1 MTGKQLQ
8 KAIFGGLGVLL
19 GFVWLGCFAVIF
31 LGGNTGFVQGIPG
44 FAQEAAW
51 RVAVAAALAAA
62 VFSGGRVLLAGE
74 YAWEMKAAF
83 LAAGAICILL
93 AFFLLREPVM
103 DISYLDSPR
112 ETRLEQ
118 VSFGSSQLGDGS
130 VRYYLEG
137 RGTEGDHLFFRLS
150 RGEYDEGCGLR
161 QENPDMSA
169 RVVYLPHTDVV
180 MTVEFLSEA
189 E

>member
-62 VFSGGRVLLAGE
+62 VFSGGRVLLGGE

-103 DISYLDSPR
+103 IFLIWTAPEKRDWNRSALEAASWETGPSDIIWKAGERKVTICFSAWAGKNM
-112 ETRLEQ
+112 TR
-118 VSFGSSQLGDGS
+118 DA
-130 VRYYLEG
+130 
-137 RGTEGDHLFFRLS
+137 D
-150 RGEYDEGCGLR
+150 
-161 QENPDMSA
+161 
-169 RVVYLPHTDVV
+169 
-180 MTVEFLSEA
+180 
-189 E
+189 